1 MLLDPEAPKTFP
13 GEENEDNSPCGFV
26 AFLPTDLLPS
36 ESPPFQQLE
45 KLTFLSKRVYLFP
58 LRIYG
63 KAIAQCAEQD
73 EEFTRNL
80 PLHLFRV
87 LYTVFPLQLFR
98 MDLPEIRETGSGGIG
113 E

>member
-1 MLLDPEAPKTFP
+1 LLHFSPQTFFHLKP
-13 GEENEDNSPCGFV
+13 P
-26 AFLPTDLLPS
+26 PS
-36 ESPPFQQLE
+36 QLLE
-45 KLTFLSKRVYLFP
+45 KLTFLSKRVYFFP

-80 PLHLFRV
+80 PLHLFDV

-98 MDLPEIRETGSGGIG
+98 MDLPEIRETRSGGIR